1 MCPWCW
7 WGTSVTCLPAPWSH
21 GRPRNLPAATDFPT
35 SRPLPRPARAAALA
49 LAPAP
54 GPPGTPWDPCDPAA
68 PAAPRAGV
76 EDAFYTLVRE
86 IRQHK
91 LRKLNP
97 PDESGAGCMS
107 CKCVLS

>member
-1 MCPWCW
+1 MTCPWCW
-7 WGTSVTCLPAPWSH
+7 WATSVTCPPAQWSH
-21 GRPRNLPAATDFPT
+21 GRPRTWPAATACPT
-35 SRPLPRPARAAALA
+35 LRPQPRPARAPALA

-54 GPPGTPWDPCDPAA
+54 GPLGTPRDPCDPAA
-68 PAAPRAGV
+68 PCSGV

-97 PDESGAGCMS
+97 PDESGPGCMN

>member
-1 MCPWCW
+1 MTCPWCW
-7 WGTSVTCLPAPWSH
+7 WGTSVTWLYALWNL
-21 GRPRNLPAATDFPT
+21 GRLRTSPEATASPT
-35 SRPLPRPARAAALA
+35 SRRRPRPGRAAALA

-54 GPPGTPWDPCDPAA
+54 GPSGTPRDPCD

-97 PDESGAGCMS
+97 PDESGPGCMS